1 MLLVDGD
8 ADADGSDAAA
18 AAGGRSGRRDCNI
31 GQRLH
36 SCFKLD
42 LLKSFRHATPTGAN
56 WDSKYIF
63 YRTVVHRALSFPF
76 ARYTQFCTCT
86 YVSTYENDSFYES
99 MRIIFLIFLMIIRAN
114 LISHCSIMFF
124 PIS

>member
-8 ADADGSDAAA
+8 ADADGSDVAAT
-18 AAGGRSGRRDCNI
+18 AGGRSGRRDCNI

-56 WDSKYIF
+56 WDGKYIF
-63 YRTVVHRALSFPF
+63 YRTVVHRALPFLLLVIRDF
-76 ARYTQFCTCT
+76 ARVHTCPRDT
-86 YVSTYENDSFYES
+86 
-99 MRIIFLIFLMIIRAN
+99 RMI
-114 LISHCSIMFF
+114 LFM
-124 PIS
+124 